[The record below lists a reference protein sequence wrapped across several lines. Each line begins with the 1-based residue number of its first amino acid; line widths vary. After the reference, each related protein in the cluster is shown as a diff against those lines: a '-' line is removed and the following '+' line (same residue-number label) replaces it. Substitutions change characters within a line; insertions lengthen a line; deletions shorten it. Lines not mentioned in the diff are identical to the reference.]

1 MARVYEVQNANYA
14 DLTVEVV
21 PTAVMADLSVFRDD
35 GAMSQN
41 WAEQIWSFVG
51 QRHNAQVSVYLKQP
65 DHMGADLRVAFV
77 PRRALA
83 GWTRHHRL
91 QGRLCRLRPAAS
103 AR

>member
-1 MARVYEVQNANYA
+1 MARVYEVQNVNYA

-21 PTAVMADLSVFRDD
+21 STAALADLSVFRDD

-51 QRHNAQVSVYLKQP
+51 QRHNAQLAVYLKQP
-65 DHMGADLRVAFV
+65 DHMGADLRISFV

-83 GWTRHHRL
+83 GWSRQHRL
-91 QGRLCRLRPAAS
+91 QGHLCHLRPAS
-103 AR
+103 PDS